1 MSCVLKDDNNYALF
15 VFKVKYDVTLKCQ
28 NTESTY
34 PFQKTLVLDCHLK
47 KSHYNQEREMW

>member
-47 KSHYNQEREMW
+47 KISL